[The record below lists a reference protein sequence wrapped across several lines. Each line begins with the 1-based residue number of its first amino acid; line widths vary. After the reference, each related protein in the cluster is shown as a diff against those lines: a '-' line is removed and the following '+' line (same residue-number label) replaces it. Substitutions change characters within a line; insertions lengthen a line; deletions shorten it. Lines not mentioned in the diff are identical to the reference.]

1 MHCPEPM
8 SAIRNVKGF
17 TLVELIV
24 VIAIT
29 AIIGAMVAIF
39 IRRPVE
45 GYADAARRASLT
57 DEADTALRRMT
68 RDLRLALPNS
78 VRVDG
83 TGQFV
88 EYIETTG
95 GGRYRAEAGTGG
107 SGNNILDFTTTDTDG
122 FDVLGPVPTL
132 ATGNQIVVYNLYNT
146 GTVSN
151 AYVGDNRAALS
162 SIAAPPIAIA
172 SKLFPEASPAKRFH
186 VVSGPVTYG
195 CTGGRLLRYS
205 GYAYSTVQAAPP
217 AGATTT
223 AILAANVD
231 TTSTDKCQFVYTA
244 GALSERTA
252 TISIVLPIVSTPAG
266 GGLERVRM
274 FQQAQVSNAP

>member
-1 MHCPEPM
+1 MR
-8 SAIRNVKGF
+8 SRGV
-17 TLVELIV
+17 TLVELIA

-29 AIIGAMVAIF
+29 GILAAVVAVF

-45 GYADAARRASLT
+45 GYADSARRASLT
-57 DEADTALRRMT
+57 DEADTALRRIT

-83 TGQFV
+83 TGQFI

-95 GGRYRAEAGTGG
+95 GGRYRAEVSSTGTG
-107 SGNNILDFTTTDTDG
+107 NILDFSAPDTL

-146 GTVSN
+146 GTTSN
-151 AYVGDNRAALS
+151 AYSGDNRAALTS
-162 SIAAPPIAIA
+162 LAAPPIAMA
-172 SKLFPEASPAKRFH
+172 STLFPQPSPSKRFH

-195 CTGGRLLRYS
+195 CSGGQLIRYS
-205 GYAYSTVQAAPP
+205 GYAYNTAQVAPP

-223 AILAANVD
+223 ALLAANVD
-231 TTSTDKCQFVYTA
+231 TTSAEKCQFVYTA
-244 GALSERTA
+244 GALSERNA
-252 TISIVLPIVSTPAG
+252 TVSIVLPIISTAAG
-266 GGLERVRM
+266 GNIERVRM

>member
-1 MHCPEPM
+1 MTPLRC
-8 SAIRNVKGF
+8 RGV

-24 VIAIT
+24 VIVIAG
-29 AIIGAMVAIF
+29 IISTVVAFF

-45 GYADAARRASLT
+45 GYVDATRRATLT
-57 DEADTALRRMT
+57 DQADTALRRMT

-95 GGRYRAEAGTGG
+95 GGRYRAELSGTGTG
-107 SGNNILDFTTTDTDG
+107 NILDFSAADTS
-122 FDVLGPVPTL
+122 FDVLGPVPAL
-132 ATGNQIVVYNLYNT
+132 SAGNQIVVYNLYNT
-146 GTVSN
+146 GTTSN
-151 AYVGDNRAALS
+151 AYFGDNRAAFS
-162 SIAAPPIAIA
+162 SVAAPTITIA
-172 SKLFPEASPAKRFH
+172 SKLFPEPSPSKRFH

-195 CTGGRLLRYS
+195 CSGGQLIRYS
-205 GYAYSTVQAAPP
+205 GYAYNTAQVAPP
-217 AGATTT
+217 AGGTPA
-223 AILAANVD
+223 LLVGGVGE
-231 TTSTDKCQFVYTA
+231 CQFVYTA

-252 TISIVLPIVSTPAG
+252 TVSILLRLDSAAAG
-266 GGLERVRM
+266 GGTESARL